1 MAHPIDWLF
10 VFVIFFALLGFMVGI
25 LLYISNKDQSFSAR
39 ILAAIFFCLSMAN
52 FGFGMSINQ
61 ALLYY
66 PFFYRVPV
74 FFSLCIPALMF
85 IYVRTILRQEMWF
98 RKSDIIFLLIAVAY
112 TIRFIP
118 VYLAS
123 GAEKIGIISQAL
135 NNKSYYARELDAW
148 LPGGWAIVG
157 RIGYSLGL
165 VIACFFL
172 LFKWNRKLPDHHE
185 VKLHNHAIYK
195 WLVYLTTVTSLTY
208 ILLLVEYVFQISRFV
223 DFYRVMA
230 ITVSG
235 HILFITAYLL
245 TRPYILYGLRGW
257 VIPPVE
263 AVQTE
268 PVKPQ
273 REAVTYSLSMEQR
286 LHFKTVIGD
295 LFREQKP
302 FIRPGYTIR
311 DLSVETQIP
320 LYQLSAFINQEYGKN
335 FNEFINQLR
344 VEYLQELVSSGSE
357 YQQYTLEA
365 LGRLAGFKSRTAFI
379 EAVKRKTGK
388 TPSQLFLK

>member
-10 VFVIFFALLGFMVGI
+10 VFVIFFALLGMGISI
-25 LLYISNKDQSFSAR
+25 LLFVSNKDQSFSAR
-39 ILAAIFFCLSMAN
+39 ILAAIFFCISLAN
-52 FGFGMSINQ
+52 FGFGMSTNT

-66 PFFYRVPV
+66 PFLYRLPV
-74 FFSLCIPALMF
+74 FFSLCVPALMF
-85 IYVRTILRQEMWF
+85 IYVRTILRQEIWF

-118 VYLAS
+118 VYLAERP
-123 GAEKIGIISQAL
+123 AKIGIISKAL
-135 NNKSYYARELDAW
+135 NDKSYYARELDAW
-148 LPGGWAIVG
+148 LPGGWAIVA
-157 RIGYSLGL
+157 RVGYSLSL

-172 LFKWNRKLPDHHE
+172 LIKWNRKLPDQHE

-195 WLVYLTTVTSLTY
+195 WLVYLTAVTSLTY
-208 ILLLVEYVFQISRFV
+208 VLLFTEFVFQISRYV

-230 ITVSG
+230 ATVSG

-257 VIPPVE
+257 ASHPVQ
-263 AVQTE
+263 AGQTG
-268 PVKPQ
+268 PVKPV
-273 REAVTYSLSMEQR
+273 REAVPSSLNVEQR
-286 LHFKTVIGD
+286 LQFRAVIED
-295 LFREQKP
+295 LFRDKKP
-302 FIRPGYTIR
+302 YIRPGYTIR
-311 DLSVETQIP
+311 DLSMETGIP

-344 VEYLQELVSSGSE
+344 VEYLQELVSTGSE
-357 YQQYTLEA
+357 YEQYTLEA

-388 TPSQLFLK
+388 TPSQLFLR